1 MGSDNGKS
9 SRPSGSTRRK
19 NTKHSERPPPPPDD
33 ARSVGS
39 QSTEAAVSMS
49 SRSSVKSSVKHGR
62 DNVSVAS
69 SQSSAPIV
77 TAKASYTD
85 MAGKRDKR
93 RHGRKPEKSS
103 GCGRR
108 SFLGLTVMI
117 VWVLFYLARSFNV
130 DSVASFRDS
139 VASLRGGAS
148 MNSNEQQ
155 VENEGGEADGAD
167 EKADTAKEKEDP
179 DADLASLA
187 SGAGNNLW
195 EGLLDATTDSDGNST
210 SSSSTNETS
219 DALSTSNTASS
230 TNKATDGTSASET
243 SLSNNEATQDT
254 SASGIASSTS
264 DAAMSTMESSNAE
277 ANEAALSEASALLS
291 GGNSA
296 SDLTARSQSLDDS
309 QTTDNAQQLDSQLLP
324 DTQMAEMNAG
334 VQETIQPDGSD
345 RTTSSDLIDG
355 QSTQE
360 STNPQQLTSQGK
372 QALAGQLQETLDVQ
386 QQPLVSQIQGYAS
399 NGPNGQLSQDST
411 AHYEAND
418 VQQQLD
424 GVTAENPEGQQM
436 GGDQMATG
444 MQEGTGLETGQVL
457 QSGSLDSETQDINQ
471 LAANDAGSQMALQ
484 SSDVKQG
491 MLRGSK
497 ELQPDGMQQQHEG
510 MRSNDISS
518 QNGGNGMIGQSNNVG
533 DGSMEQQQLPQEQN
547 DGMLSNDNMSS
558 QNGVNGMIGQSNNV
572 GDGSM
577 EQQQLPQEQNDG
589 MLSNDN
595 MSSQNGGNG
604 MIGQSNNGGD
614 GSIAQQD
621 SMAQQ
626 QLPQEQNDGMLSNDN
641 MSSQNGGNGM
651 IGQSNNGGDG
661 SMEQQQLPQEQSD
674 GMLSNDNMSS
684 QNGGNEMIGESNN
697 VGDGSMEQ
705 QQQNDGML
713 SSDNTSSQNGD
724 NGMIGQSN
732 NVGDG
737 SMEQQQL
744 QQQQPPKEGMVSN
757 DQQFM
762 VVDNKMLSHGGN
774 SASSGSA
781 GSSVQSSQGSRM
793 MANSNLGDGSIS
805 EQQSDGNQMEPNVS
819 QQRVDNRQ
827 ILTNQVS
834 QGRRRLQE
842 VEQPQSPYENM
853 NPTALAEY
861 VTNHA
866 QYRNLVN
873 FDEDLP
879 FDQSSQVPYLFHI
892 HKSGGSSMKHMITC
906 MGLTQTRRG
915 SAENCNDQANYIH
928 VCPLVWGTAVNADAS
943 SPLGIERIKRLGLL
957 DLNVPKLVV
966 TTSRFYEALNILTPQ
981 HRGRLF
987 VILRDP
993 VERAI
998 SKYYYTKFA
1007 TWERNY
1013 NPAIANMTLMEYAQS
1028 KHCYDNWVTRR
1039 LIHKMNPDAVLTA
1052 GDLRLAKEI
1061 LKQKALILLTDN
1073 LAQSSHRMAQYFG
1086 WEMDGNER
1094 WCVDKYART
1103 EPVNQNPHPIPHKD
1117 SPEWASI
1124 RDKNQLDVELYRY
1137 AMSIY
1142 HDQQGPFL
1150 SQKFGPLQ
1158 LSAAVDPEMNQN
1170 ATPDEE

>member
-360 STNPQQLTSQGK
+360 STNPQQLTSQGE

-386 QQPLVSQIQGYAS
+386 QQPLVSQVQGYAS

-518 QNGGNGMIGQSNNVG
+518 QNGG
-533 DGSMEQQQLPQEQN
+533 
-547 DGMLSNDNMSS
+547 
-558 QNGVNGMIGQSNNV
+558 
-572 GDGSM
+572 
-577 EQQQLPQEQNDG
+577 
-589 MLSNDN
+589 
-595 MSSQNGGNG
+595 
-604 MIGQSNNGGD
+604 
-614 GSIAQQD
+614 
-621 SMAQQ
+621 
-626 QLPQEQNDGMLSNDN
+626 
-641 MSSQNGGNGM
+641 
-651 IGQSNNGGDG
+651 
-661 SMEQQQLPQEQSD
+661 
-674 GMLSNDNMSS
+674 
-684 QNGGNEMIGESNN
+684 
-697 VGDGSMEQ
+697 
-705 QQQNDGML
+705 
-713 SSDNTSSQNGD
+713 